1 MIKHIVL
8 WKLHDRKKAGLI
20 RQTLEA
26 LPVRIPE
33 IHKLEVGTGM
43 PAGEFTADVALYSEF
58 KSEADLKTYIAHPAH
73 QEAVAV
79 IVPLVS
85 DRRVA
90 DYSL

>member
-26 LPVRIPE
+26 LPTRIPG

-43 PAGEFTADVALYSEF
+43 PAGEFTADVVLYSELE
-58 KSEADLKTYIAHPAH
+58 SRAALEAYQAHPEH
-73 QEAVAV
+73 QAV
-79 IVPLVS
+79 VPLIKGAAIARTVV
-85 DRRVA
+85 DFEV
-90 DYSL
+90 

>member
-8 WKLHDRKKAGLI
+8 WKLHDRGNAGLI

-26 LPVRIPE
+26 LPARIPQ

-43 PAGEFTADVALYSEF
+43 PAGDFSADVALYSEF
-58 KSEADLKTYIAHPAH
+58 RTEADLRTYIAHPAH
-73 QEAVAV
+73 QEAVAI

-85 DRRVA
+85 ERRVA
-90 DYSL
+90 DYSA

>member
-8 WKLHDRKKAGLI
+8 WKLHDREKATLI

-26 LPVRIPE
+26 LPARIPE
-33 IHKLEVGTGM
+33 IHRLEVGSGM

-58 KSEADLKTYIAHPAH
+58 KTEADLKTYISHPAH
-73 QEAVAV
+73 QEAVAI
-79 IVPLVS
+79 IVPLVCE
-85 DRRVA
+85 RRVA